1 MQETVRSVV
10 KTWELDA
17 VDHFTTAYYYKAL
30 STATLAMLGQLGH
43 DPAAQA
49 APWTRA
55 CWTQFFKELRVG
67 DAYHVVSG
75 VVDADA
81 ERTTLG
87 HQLFNSETDDLCTSF
102 LQNLSEPPTSEP
114 DARVD
119 WGDRTSER
127 KANIAETARWVATS
141 TSVVRP
147 EDLDASGRFDL
158 SALINVFSDSNIQ
171 IQNALGMTSSYMR
184 DNDIGYSTAEYQL
197 DMHAEPPCAGTRL
210 ETRSTVAH
218 LGNSSLWFVHR
229 MRDATAGQ
237 PLATLV
243 QMGVH
248 LDRKVRRPSALPDAI
263 RARAG
268 ELMQD
273 G

>member
-1 MQETVRSVV
+1 MHETVRSVV
-10 KTWELDA
+10 KAWELDA

-30 STATLAMLGQLGH
+30 SSATMAMLDRLGL
-43 DPAAQA
+43 DPSDRS
-49 APWTRA
+49 APWTRT

-81 ERTTLG
+81 RSTTLG
-87 HQLFNSETDDLCTSF
+87 HQLINSETDDLCTRF
-102 LQNLSEPPTSEP
+102 LQHLSGPPAGANEE
-114 DARVD
+114 RVE
-119 WGDRTSER
+119 WGERTSER
-127 KANIAETARWVATS
+127 QANVAETAHWAPTS
-141 TSVVRP
+141 TSMVRP
-147 EDLDASGRFDL
+147 EDLDASGRLDL
-158 SALINVFSDSNIQ
+158 SALIHVFSDSNIQ

-197 DMHAEPPCAGTRL
+197 EMQSEPPVAGTRL
-210 ETRSTVAH
+210 ETQSTVAH

-229 MRDATAGQ
+229 MRDATADR

-248 LDRKVRRPSALPDAI
+248 LDRQARRPSALPEPI
-263 RARAG
+263 RARASA
-268 ELMQD
+268 LMQGD
-273 G
+273 